1 MPVTPPPTV
10 SIPDPGQV
18 PLRDG
23 SQAQGVYSNNMDYW
37 ATQFPVSLTDFTG
50 ALVWTQTAA
59 NQVETWANAAGTSAT
74 AAAASEVA
82 AVAAASSAINSPGT
96 NATST
101 SSITPAIGA
110 NAFTLAQTGKQFVV
124 GQFVTV
130 ADATTPTTK
139 FFNGAITAFNSG
151 TGAITVTAIVVVG
164 TSSGSN
170 WVITAAAPAQGENF
184 VSPVQ
189 TFVALGN
196 VSGSVAIDLR
206 NGLACSMTITGNT
219 TFTFTMPALFTT
231 GKSTWWL
238 AQITRSGS
246 YTIGYPAGTKFHDG
260 AAPVFSVG
268 TLNELLI
275 TWDNGSSTGIGSRPR
290 GNIS

>member
-1 MPVTPPPTV
+1 MHTTIRGLDLMAITALPTAP
-10 SIPDPGQV
+10 SRSSDPSTFADDADTWV
-18 PLRDG
+18 AAL
-23 SQAQGVYSNNMDYW
+23 
-37 ATQFPVSLTDFTG
+37 ATFTTEAN
-50 ALVWTQTAA
+50 ALATWSETTA
-59 NQVETWANAAGTSAT
+59 NLVEGWANSAESDAGTAT
-74 AAAASEVA
+74 AQ
-82 AVAAASSAINSPGT
+82 AVIATAAASSAINSPAT

-101 SSITPAIGA
+101 TSITPVIGA
-110 NAFTLAQTGKQFVV
+110 NAFTLAQTGKTFVV

-219 TFTFTMPALFTT
+219 TFTFTMPALFAT

-246 YTIGYPAGTKFHDG
+246 YSIGYPAGTQFHDG
-260 AAPVFSVG
+260 AAPTFAVG

>member
-1 MPVTPPPTV
+1 MHTTIRGLDLMAITALPTAP
-10 SIPDPGQV
+10 SRSSDPSTFADDADTWV
-18 PLRDG
+18 AAL
-23 SQAQGVYSNNMDYW
+23 
-37 ATQFPVSLTDFTG
+37 ATFTTEAN
-50 ALVWTQTAA
+50 ALATWSETTA
-59 NQVETWANAAGTSAT
+59 NLVEGWANSAESDAGTAT
-74 AAAASEVA
+74 AQ
-82 AVAAASSAINSPGT
+82 AVIATAAASSAINSPAT

-101 SSITPAIGA
+101 SSITPVIGA
-110 NAFTLAQTGKQFVV
+110 NAFTLAQTGKTFVV

-219 TFTFTMPALFTT
+219 TFTFTMPALFAT

-246 YTIGYPAGTKFHDG
+246 YSIGYPAGTQFHDG
-260 AAPVFSVG
+260 AAPTFAVG

>member
-1 MPVTPPPTV
+1 MAVTPPPLITTDV
-10 SIPDPGQV
+10 SDPPNRGQE
-18 PLRDG
+18 
-23 SQAQGVYSNNMDYW
+23 QAVFSPKMDSFLASFNPFKVAQNTLAGW
-37 ATQFPVSLTDFTG
+37 IETIAN
-50 ALVWTQTAA
+50 LV
-59 NQVETWANAAGTSAT
+59 EGWANSADADATTAT
-74 AAAASEVA
+74 AQAAIAT
-82 AVAAASSAINSPGT
+82 AAASSAINSPAT

-101 SSITPAIGA
+101 STITPVIGA
-110 NAFTLAQTGKQFVV
+110 NSFTLAQTGKAFVV

-219 TFTFTMPALFTT
+219 TFTFTMPALFAT

-246 YTIGYPAGTKFHDG
+246 YSIGYPAGTQFHDG
-260 AAPVFSVG
+260 AAPTFAVG

>member
-1 MPVTPPPTV
+1 MATTAPPTPPDFPLPTDTPEDFDDKAYDCFPYV
-10 SIPDPGQV
+10 AAATANVYANAQAAEVAASSAEDFS
-18 PLRDG
+18 DD
-23 SQAQGVYSNNMDYW
+23 AQG
-37 ATQFPVSLTDFTG
+37 
-50 ALVWTQTAA
+50 
-59 NQVETWANAAGTSAT
+59 SAT
-74 AAAASEVA
+74 AAALSETA
-82 AVAAASSAINSPGT
+82 AVAAASSAINAPAT

-110 NAFTLAQTGKQFVV
+110 NAFTLAQTGKTFVV

-151 TGAITVTAIVVVG
+151 SGAITVTAIVVVG

-189 TFVALGN
+189 TFIALGN

-219 TFTFTMPALFTT
+219 TFTFTMPSLFTT

-260 AAPVFSVG
+260 AAPTFAVG

-275 TWDNGSSTGIGSRPR
+275 TWDNGSSTGVGSRPR
-290 GNIS
+290 GNIA

>member
-1 MPVTPPPTV
+1 MHSTIRGLDLMAITPLPTAP
-10 SIPDPGQV
+10 SRSSDPSTFADDADTWV
-18 PLRDG
+18 AAL
-23 SQAQGVYSNNMDYW
+23 
-37 ATQFPVSLTDFTG
+37 ATFT
-50 ALVWTQTAA
+50 T
-59 NQVETWANAAGTSAT
+59 EANALQTDVNAKQVLADASAD
-74 AAAASEVA
+74 AAALSEA
-82 AVAAASSAINSPGT
+82 AAELAEANAVAAASSAINSPAT
-96 NATST
+96 YATST
-101 SSITPAIGA
+101 SSITPAIGT
-110 NAFTLAQTGKQFVV
+110 NAFTLAQTGKAFVV

-151 TGAITVTAIVVVG
+151 SGAITVTAIVVVG

-170 WVITAAAPAQGENF
+170 WVVTAAAPAQGENF

-246 YTIGYPAGTKFHDG
+246 YSIGYPAGTEFHDG
-260 AAPVFSVG
+260 AAPTFAVG

-290 GNIS
+290 GNIA

>member
-1 MPVTPPPTV
+1 MAVTPPPLITTDV
-10 SIPDPGQV
+10 SDPPNRG
-18 PLRDG
+18 
-23 SQAQGVYSNNMDYW
+23 QAQAVFSPKMDAFLAAFNPLKTEQNAL
-37 ATQFPVSLTDFTG
+37 ATWSET
-50 ALVWTQTAA
+50 TA
-59 NQVETWANAAGTSAT
+59 NFVEGWANSAESDAGTAT
-74 AAAASEVA
+74 AQ
-82 AVAAASSAINSPGT
+82 AVIATAAASSAINSPAT

-101 SSITPAIGA
+101 SSITPVIGA
-110 NAFTLAQTGKQFVV
+110 NAFTLAQTGKTFVV

-219 TFTFTMPALFTT
+219 TFTFTMPALFAT

-246 YTIGYPAGTKFHDG
+246 YSIGYPAGTKFHDG
-260 AAPVFSVG
+260 AAPTFAVG